1 MGVIFQGFQKTIID
15 GNNVTKNCS
24 SDLKIFANSQPSA
37 SNFKSFSQSLDQ
49 FFLMTSLGGIT
60 YAYGQNKILET
71 KYHLFLETDLF
82 NLDLLPP
89 EYQKLL
95 PRFGNSLNADSQGT
109 LWLFAGFSQNSLNDI
124 RAFDT
129 KNGSW
134 LPITVDISADTPA
147 ARYFHAR

>member
-1 MGVIFQGFQKTIID
+1 MYLLDVLII
-15 GNNVTKNCS
+15 
-24 SDLKIFANSQPSA
+24 LH
-37 SNFKSFSQSLDQ
+37 
-49 FFLMTSLGGIT
+49 FFPLV
-60 YAYGQNKILET
+60 
-71 KYHLFLETDLF
+71 ETDLF

-109 LWLFAGFSQNSLNDI
+109 VWLFGGFSQNSLSDI

-147 ARYFHAR
+147 ARYFHASEMVGCSH

>member
-1 MGVIFQGFQKTIID
+1 
-15 GNNVTKNCS
+15 
-24 SDLKIFANSQPSA
+24 
-37 SNFKSFSQSLDQ
+37 
-49 FFLMTSLGGIT
+49 MTSLGGIT
-60 YAYGQNKILET
+60 YTYGQNKIW
-71 KYHLFLETDLF
+71 KQNMYHLFLETDLF